1 MNEKNTFYKVDCVEV
16 LDGILSEKMVFRFN
30 KKLLFITSWNKTQ
43 LFGRE
48 LLNLEDRNKMPEKE
62 EKSFNICDLIE
73 DGLEVL
79 SPHKNVVTCRHCGT
93 ILQWGDKEIKHV
105 YDACECVEGI
115 FCDNCS
121 SHDGVCIICNEDEE
135 DFEEFWAGIAE
146 DKINGKD
153 VLPIIEDKIKLC
165 EEYFL
170 AQNETFNNLIS
181 QYIKN
186 YICDFIDCEVSFKS
200 NPATSFDEPYKASF
214 NVKIKDKE
222 SHHHT
227 WMRFRY
233 KEYLWE
239 GERTDYS
246 GISETVH
253 CVSDSYG
260 YIGIVVF
267 SEICKALLSG
277 ELWTTGAEYWAC
289 DPDAVNP
296 RSIDFDETIKVIKLQ
311 QKFYRQLTDY
321 KKK

>member
-1 MNEKNTFYKVDCVEV
+1 MNEKNTFYKVDCVEA

-30 KKLLFITSWNKTQ
+30 KKLFFITSWNKTQ

-135 DFEEFWAGIAE
+135 DFEEFWADIAYNKEKGE
-146 DKINGKD
+146 D
-153 VLPIIEDKIKLC
+153 VSSTIEDKIKLC

-181 QYIKN
+181 QYIKEH
-186 YICDFIDCEVSFKS
+186 ICDFIECEVCFICKEDIGFSLTIKNKETHKHIFMEFFFEG
-200 NPATSFDEPYKASF
+200 TVWKAKLT
-214 NVKIKDKE
+214 NYE
-222 SHHHT
+222 
-227 WMRFRY
+227 
-233 KEYLWE
+233 
-239 GERTDYS
+239 
-246 GISETVH
+246 GISQTVH
-253 CVSDSYG
+253 CVNDSLG
-260 YIGIVVF
+260 YIQTVVF

-296 RSIDFDETIKVIKLQ
+296 RSIDFDETVKVIKLQ

>member
-1 MNEKNTFYKVDCVEV
+1 MDEKNTFYKVDCVEV
-16 LDGILSEKMVFRFN
+16 LYGILSEKMVFRFN

-43 LFGRE
+43 LLGRE
-48 LLNLEDRNKMPEKE
+48 LLNLEDRNKMPDKK
-62 EKSFNICDLIE
+62 EKSFDISDLIE

-79 SPHKNVVTCRHCGT
+79 APHNNVVTCRHCGT

-121 SHDGVCIICNEDEE
+121 TYDGVCIICNEDEE
-135 DFEEFWAGIAE
+135 DFEEFWADIAYNKEKGE
-146 DKINGKD
+146 D
-153 VLPIIEDKIKLC
+153 VSSTIEDKIKLC

-181 QYIKN
+181 QYIKEH
-186 YICDFIDCEVSFKS
+186 ICDFIECEVCFICKEDIGFSLTIKNKETHKHIFMEFFFEG
-200 NPATSFDEPYKASF
+200 TVWKAKLT
-214 NVKIKDKE
+214 NYE
-222 SHHHT
+222 
-227 WMRFRY
+227 
-233 KEYLWE
+233 
-239 GERTDYS
+239 
-246 GISETVH
+246 GISQTVH
-253 CVSDSYG
+253 CVNDSLG
-260 YIGIVVF
+260 YIQTVVF

-296 RSIDFDETIKVIKLQ
+296 RSIDFDETVKVIKLQ